1 MRKFLSLIVM
11 AIAFA
16 IQLPA
21 QTTVTV
27 GNENSM
33 DSDYGPIHSNWEKSF
48 SEVIYLASELQPGVI
63 TSISYQYAEASQLND
78 PSPIIYM
85 AEVSRSSFSSST
97 DYETNNLTQVYSGA
111 AVTYNQGWVTITL
124 TTPFTYTGSGN
135 LLVGYLSN
143 RSGYSYGL
151 YFTQTSTSDYML
163 VMNYRDVTDISA
175 SNPGDGNNDRYMKRP
190 NTRFTFDPMPEGYCY
205 PASGAIAQDVLA
217 DQATIVWSR
226 TDPSTTS
233 FGLDYKLSSEEE
245 WTTAS
250 TSITDTF
257 YTLTALTSLSNYDFR
272 VYAICSEENSGY
284 SSGTFLTPP
293 TENDCLPIPST
304 ETFDDSENMT
314 TWITMSDSPN
324 NWYIGTAEHSSTDEE
339 GTPLPGGSL

>member
-63 TSISYQYAEASQLND
+63 TSISYQYAESSPLND

-85 AEVSRSSFSSST
+85 AEVSRSSFSSPT

-143 RSGYSYGL
+143 RSGYTYGL
-151 YFTQTSTSDYML
+151 YFTQTSTSDYMM
-163 VMNYRDVTDISA
+163 VMNYRDGTDISA

-190 NTRFTFDPMPEGYCY
+190 NTRFTFDPMPEGFCY
-205 PASGAIAQDVLA
+205 PASGAIAHDVLA
-217 DQATIVWSR
+217 D
-226 TDPSTTS
+226 
-233 FGLDYKLSSEEE
+233 
-245 WTTAS
+245 
-250 TSITDTF
+250 
-257 YTLTALTSLSNYDFR
+257 
-272 VYAICSEENSGY
+272 
-284 SSGTFLTPP
+284 
-293 TENDCLPIPST
+293 
-304 ETFDDSENMT
+304 
-314 TWITMSDSPN
+314 
-324 NWYIGTAEHSSTDEE
+324 
-339 GTPLPGGSL
+339 